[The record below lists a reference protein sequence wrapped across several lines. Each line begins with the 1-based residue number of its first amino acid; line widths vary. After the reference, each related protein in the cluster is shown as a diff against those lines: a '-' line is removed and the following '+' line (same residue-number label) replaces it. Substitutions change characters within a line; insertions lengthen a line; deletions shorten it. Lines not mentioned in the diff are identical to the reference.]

1 MSTALDSMLP
11 NSGQTVAV
19 SAAAESADREPPIL
33 APAVAGRSIRR
44 PLRVMFINTSLE
56 VGGAE
61 TLQVD
66 LVRRLDRTRFA
77 PEICCLKD
85 RGQLGQIMADEVPVF
100 DHLVGSKYDLRILP
114 RLMRLLRRRKIDA
127 IVTVGAGDKMFWG
140 RLAGR
145 LAGVPVVASALHS
158 TGWPDGV
165 GRLNRMLTCCTDQF
179 IAVAEPHGRHLIE
192 NERFPA
198 ARVCVIPNGVDTD
211 RFRPR
216 RPDESLRRQ
225 VGLPAGA
232 PVAAIV
238 AALRPEKNH
247 ELFLQAAARV
257 RRQIGNAQFLMIG
270 DGPRRSE
277 LEHLA
282 AELDVTDCVH
292 FLGIRADVPQLLG
305 LVDVLLLTSHIEA
318 NPVSILEAMACG
330 KPVLATRVGSVS
342 ESVRDDETG
351 YLVEPGDESALVG
364 RVVELFQNPTRATAF
379 GAAGRQLVVDRWSLE
394 QMVRG
399 YEILLEGLFELKR
412 PSARRCVYARWA
424 SPAAKLP
431 CAANSWALDERRRRG
446 GIGPDF
452 DVVAVRIA
460 EENLADLAVRN
471 LILPVRHPVGQQRL
485 FRRVEIVGVQG

>member
-1 MSTALDSMLP
+1 MSTVLDSDLP
-11 NSGQTVAV
+11 NGKHSAVVVPAAATLADCALPIVAV
-19 SAAAESADREPPIL
+19 AAGA
-33 APAVAGRSIRR
+33 AVRR
-44 PLRVMFINTSLE
+44 PLRVMFINTSLD

-85 RGQLGQIMADEVPVF
+85 RGQLGRIMADEVPVF
-100 DHLVGSKYDLRILP
+100 DRLVGSKYDVRILP

-127 IVTVGAGDKMFWG
+127 VVTVGAGDKMFWG

-165 GRLNRMLTCCTDQF
+165 GRLNRMLTRWTDQF

-198 ARVCVIPNGVDTD
+198 SRVCVIPNGVDIE
-211 RFRPR
+211 RFRQRP
-216 RPDESLRRQ
+216 PDESLRRQ
-225 VGLPAGA
+225 IGLPAGA

-247 ELFLQAAARV
+247 ELFLRVAANV
-257 RRQIGNAQFLMIG
+257 RRQIGNARFLMIG
-270 DGPRRSE
+270 DGPRRPE
-277 LEHLA
+277 LESLA
-282 AELDVTDCVH
+282 AELGVTDCVH

-305 LVDVLLLTSHIEA
+305 LVDMLLLTSHIEA

-330 KPVLATRVGSVS
+330 KPIAATRVGSVS
-342 ESVRDDETG
+342 ESVRDGETG
-351 YLVEPGDESALVG
+351 YLVEPGDETALVG
-364 RVVELFQNPTRATAF
+364 RAVELFQNPTRAAAF

-412 PSARRCVYARWA
+412 PNARR
-424 SPAAKLP
+424 
-431 CAANSWALDERRRRG
+431 
-446 GIGPDF
+446 
-452 DVVAVRIA
+452 
-460 EENLADLAVRN
+460 
-471 LILPVRHPVGQQRL
+471 
-485 FRRVEIVGVQG
+485 